1 MSDLSDS
8 AVPRLPPPGEIS
20 GFGVRLRL
28 WRAGDEAALLR
39 GLSDAEFQRWNTPLV
54 RVCTEAG
61 AADLVRRRREGW
73 ERAEMAQFCVVADGG
88 GGGGGEYGPG
98 GGVYGP
104 GGGPYWADGVILGS
118 VGLGMLDLRQRS
130 GRVGYWV
137 LPEARGH
144 GVAGRA
150 LEVCTRWAFE
160 QAGLH
165 RIELGH
171 AIGHDASCRIA
182 ERCGYRYEGTQRDAM
197 FQEGRL
203 DLFRDVHMHAR
214 IATDPAPD
222 PTAPDPTA
230 PAATAGQSEAGQ
242 GQSSSFSHRSGSSSR
257 R

>member
-1 MSDLSDS
+1 MSDLTDS

-54 RVCTEAG
+54 RVRTEEG
-61 AADLVRRRREGW
+61 AAELVRRRREGW
-73 ERAEMAQFCVVADGG
+73 ERAEMAQFCVVADGDGSGSG
-88 GGGGGEYGPG
+88 GGGGA
-98 GGVYGP
+98 YGP
-104 GGGPYWADGVILGS
+104 GGGPYGPDGAILGS

-144 GVAGRA
+144 GVARRA

-222 PTAPDPTA
+222 PTVTA
-230 PAATAGQSEAGQ
+230 TRAGQGETGQSETGQ